1 MMNEEQDFC
10 ARCLQLDDDCKCYE
24 LDHGDE
30 LCPHCEETWCDA
42 SCEDKEEEQDSDLC
56 PVCQD
61 FPIPEF
67 NGCSCWYCPCGTT
80 HPQHLLSCGGW
91 GLVSRPDDI
100 ESVTRRLVAMA
111 NKMER
116 VPATADWGYMATLR
130 EAADLLRTHAF
141 PSDHPLMLD

>member
-10 ARCLQLDDDCKCYE
+10 ARCLQLDDECKCYE
-24 LDHGDE
+24 LD
-30 LCPHCEETWCDA
+30 
-42 SCEDKEEEQDSDLC
+42 KEKEQDSDLC

-67 NGCSCWYCPCGTT
+67 QGCSCWLCRCMTT
-80 HPQHLLSCGGW
+80 NPAARTLCSCGQ
-91 GLVSRPDDI
+91 VRPSDV

-116 VPATADWGYMATLR
+116 IPATADWGSVATLR
-130 EAADLLRTHAF
+130 EAIDLLRTHAF
-141 PSDHPLMLD
+141 SPNHPLSLD